1 MQRLQ
6 KGSVIVWVV
15 VIFMVLFLA
24 GGFVWLYFRD
34 KPATQTTSA
43 TTSSSNE
50 PDIKV
55 TDFSQGV
62 PKNQTTEVLIKHP
75 DSTFEK
81 VILSNAM
88 VDSYL
93 KGLPPGE
100 TVVSKTPLK

>member
-34 KPATQTTSA
+34 HASPKPQSSA
-43 TTSSSNE
+43 TTE
-50 PDIKV
+50 QPQIKV

-62 PKNQTTEVLIKHP
+62 SKNQTTEVLIKHP